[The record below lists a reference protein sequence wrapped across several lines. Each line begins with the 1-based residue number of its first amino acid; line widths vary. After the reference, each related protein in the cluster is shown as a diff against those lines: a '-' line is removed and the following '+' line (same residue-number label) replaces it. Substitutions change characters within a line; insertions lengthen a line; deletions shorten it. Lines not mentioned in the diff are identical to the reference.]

1 MSNVPTRPL
10 TIAHEK
16 TETEIIRSAVQT
28 ARHAMRVL
36 MGQASS
42 QLTAGELRLGLAVAL
57 DEIEQANEA
66 RDKSRKLSVDF
77 QMQVPDL
84 SKEVCRG
91 LLEIGFD
98 TGSNALALCFDGG
111 PAELRT
117 LVNPF
122 RRESTTVQEPPDI
135 RQHKGPFGKGAP
147 VTPEDEAFAKGCGGQ
162 PASGKCT
169 CPVDPPGAARIAPDC
184 PVHFQ
189 TSNA

>member
-1 MSNVPTRPL
+1 MTIDPL
-10 TIAHEK
+10 TIKAQH
-16 TETEIIRSAVQT
+16 ETEIIREQVKRAIRYVMALNGSPGARYAINPT
-28 ARHAMRVL
+28 RHAVIQGL
-36 MGQASS
+36 
-42 QLTAGELRLGLAVAL
+42 GEALGL
-57 DEIEQANEA
+57 IQRANEA
-66 RDKSRKLSVDF
+66 RDKSRKLYVE
-77 QMQVPDL
+77 MQVPDL

-147 VTPEDEAFAKGCGGQ
+147 VTPPSACTCGYDHGDLGSDGLCVRCGG
-162 PASGKCT
+162 A
-169 CPVDPPGAARIAPDC
+169 VLA
-184 PVHFQ
+184 
-189 TSNA
+189 